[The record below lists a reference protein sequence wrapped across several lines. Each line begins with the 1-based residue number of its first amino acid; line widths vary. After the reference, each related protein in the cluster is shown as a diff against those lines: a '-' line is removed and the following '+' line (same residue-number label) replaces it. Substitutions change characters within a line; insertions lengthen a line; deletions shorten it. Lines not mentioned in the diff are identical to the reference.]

1 MNDMEPSLLACSKPD
16 CGLDQVTRCD
26 VCRLRALCLPA
37 GLQPDEIAVLES
49 IIEYQRIIPAGKEI
63 YRQEQPFTSLFAV
76 LSGAVKTYQTYGE
89 DKTSVTGLHLP
100 GELFGFSGINEAHYL
115 TSAMALQKSN
125 ICEIPF
131 EQLERLCRD
140 VPGLQ
145 SQLLHLM
152 SHRINDY
159 QQHLRQLAADTTA
172 TNRIA
177 AFLLGLAHRSRRR
190 GESATEFR
198 LPATGHDISNY
209 LGIRFETF
217 SRNLNDL
224 VRSGIITKDNRYIA
238 IVDHERLKQALR
250 DPTDS

>member
-1 MNDMEPSLLACSKPD
+1 MNEVESTLLACTDPS
-16 CGLDQVTRCD
+16 CGPENGARCD
-26 VCRLRALCLPA
+26 ACRLRSLCLPA
-37 GLQPDEIAVLES
+37 GLQPNEIAVLEG
-49 IIEYQRIIPAGKEI
+49 IIEYQRVIPAGTAV
-63 YRQEQPFTSLFAV
+63 YHQDQPFTSLFAV
-76 LSGAVKTYQTYGE
+76 LSGGVKTYQTLAEG
-89 DKTSVTGLHLP
+89 KTSITGLHLP
-100 GELFGFSGINEAHYL
+100 GELFGFSGINQAHYL
-115 TSAMALQKSN
+115 TSAVALQKSN

-131 EQLERLCRD
+131 DELENLCRE

-172 TNRIA
+172 TSRIA

-190 GESATEFR
+190 GESAVEFR

-224 VRSGIITKDNRYIA
+224 VRSGVIDKANRYIT
-238 IVDHERLKQALR
+238 IVDREGLTRAVR
-250 DPTDS
+250 ASSGD